1 VRTVRESCDER
12 LVTVAPHCR
21 VEWNTSCRTK
31 EPGDVARCPHGLPV
45 VHEVVPMNTKRS
57 EKSAKNRSDGKT
69 AKGKNAFGPK
79 ASGKSS
85 GNGSST
91 NNRQA
96 GTTKR

>member
-1 VRTVRESCDER
+1 
-12 LVTVAPHCR
+12 
-21 VEWNTSCRTK
+21 
-31 EPGDVARCPHGLPV
+31 
-45 VHEVVPMNTKRS
+45 MNTKRS

-79 ASGKSS
+79 SSGKSS

-91 NNRQA
+91 SNRQA